1 MSPALMREPPTI
13 WSNMTPVKAVT
24 SVVAVPV
31 AAVKANPIVWLI
43 FFAVIA
49 AVVIRYRETILLWF
63 AKAPGGDRVV
73 TFAR

>member
-1 MSPALMREPPTI
+1 MSPDTDGERPTLLG
-13 WSNMTPVKAVT
+13 MTPIKAAT

-31 AAVKANPIVWLI
+31 AAVKANPIVWLV
-43 FFAVIA
+43 FFAILA
-49 AVVIRYRETILLWF
+49 AVIIRYRVTLLEWF